1 MNRKMKRKSFTLM
14 ELLVVI
20 LIIGLLGGL
29 VGPKVFSQIGKSK
42 WNVAAQQTRLL
53 RDSVNQYY
61 MDKSKYPDSLEDLL
75 GKDSF
80 GESYFSEEYIPKDP
94 WGNNYIYQKPGTG
107 DRKFDIICYG
117 EDGTSGGEG
126 ANKDV
131 SCFDDLSKK
140 ED

>member
-29 VGPKVFSQIGKSK
+29 VGPKVFNQIGQNQWK
-42 WNVAAQQTRLL
+42 VAAQQTRLL
-53 RDSVNQYY
+53 RDAVNTYY

-94 WGNNYIYQKPGTG
+94 WGNEYTYQKPGSG

-117 EDGTSGGEG
+117 ADGTSGGEG
-126 ANKDV
+126 VNKDV

>member
-1 MNRKMKRKSFTLM
+1 MNRKMKRNQFTLM

-29 VGPKVFSQIGKSK
+29 VGPKVFNQISRSK

-53 RDSVNQYY
+53 RGAVNNYY
-61 MDKSKYPDSLEDLL
+61 MDKSKYPDNLEQLL
-75 GKDSF
+75 DKDSF

-94 WGNNYIYQKPGTG
+94 WGNEYVYQKPGSG

-117 EDGTSGGEG
+117 EDGSSGGEG
-126 ANKDV
+126 ACRDI
-131 SCFDDLSKK
+131 SCFDDLADKK
-140 ED
+140 